1 MFPSYICFS
10 VAQEFNVF
18 VDTIMVMSLSHGYPE
33 ISSLIITHV
42 SNVFISQVCH
52 RVGSSISQMDQN
64 LLHHSFFGWTS
75 QNPSFFGVTR
85 VGKKG
90 DPFFGGALFLQLL
103 MLDRG
108 PFRCLRGDHF
118 WSILVY
124 WLVVLVYMAG
134 WNDFPETVGNNHH
147 PNWQYSITQYF
158 IWKIVPGDL

>member
-52 RVGSSISQMDQN
+52 RVGSSISQMDQTYYTTAFLMN
-64 LLHHSFFGWTS
+64 VPKS
-75 QNPSFFGVTR
+75 QLFWGHPGR
-85 VGKKG
+85 QKG
-90 DPFFGGALFLQLL
+90 RPIFWRGHFFLQLL